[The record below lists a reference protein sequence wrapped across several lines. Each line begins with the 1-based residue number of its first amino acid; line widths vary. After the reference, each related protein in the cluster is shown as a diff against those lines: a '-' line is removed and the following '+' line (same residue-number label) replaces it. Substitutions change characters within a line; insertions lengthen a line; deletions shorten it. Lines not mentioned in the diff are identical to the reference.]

1 VYYEPSRNDH
11 GLARTPFTALV
22 VPRPIGWISTINPA
36 GKVNLAPYSYFNAVS
51 NRPPMVMFA
60 STEPKDSR
68 HNAEVTGEF
77 VASLASFDLREEM
90 GRSSEPIGRHESEP
104 ELIGLDMTP
113 SRLVRT
119 PRVAGAWAALEC
131 RYTQTVVL
139 KDGNGAELSSAMVI
153 GEVVGVHIDDRLI
166 ADGRVDITRA
176 QPIGRLGYRD
186 YVTVAESF
194 SMQYPR

>member
-1 VYYEPSRNDH
+1 MYYDPSRNDH
-11 GLARTPFTALV
+11 GLARNPFTSLV

-51 NRPPMVMFA
+51 NRPPMIMFA

-77 VASLASFDLREEM
+77 VASLATFDLREEM

-104 ELIGLDMTP
+104 ELIGLEMAP
-113 SRLVRT
+113 SRSVRT
-119 PRVAGAWAALEC
+119 PRVAAAWAALEC
-131 RYTQTVVL
+131 RYHQTVVL
-139 KDGNGAELSSAMVI
+139 QDRNGAALSSSIVI
-153 GEVVGVHIDDRLI
+153 GEVTGVYIDDRLI
-166 ADGRVDITRA
+166 AGGRVDITRA
-176 QPIGRLGYRD
+176 RPIGRLGYRD
-186 YVTVAESF
+186 YVSVDESF

>member
-1 VYYEPSRNDH
+1 MYYEPSKDDH
-11 GLARTPFTALV
+11 GLARNPFTSLV

-36 GKVNLAPYSYFNAVS
+36 GTVNLAPYSYFNVVS
-51 NRPPMVMFA
+51 NRPPLVMFA

-104 ELIGLDMTP
+104 ELIGLEMTP
-113 SRLVRT
+113 SRLVKT
-119 PRVAGAWAALEC
+119 PRVANAWTALEC
-131 RYTQTVVL
+131 RYVQTVLL
-139 KDGNGAELSSAMVI
+139 KDRNGTALSSAMVI
-153 GEVVGVHIDDRLI
+153 GEVVGVYIDDRLI
-166 ADGRVDITRA
+166 VDGRVDITRA
-176 QPIGRLGYRD
+176 RPLGRLGYRD
-186 YVTVAESF
+186 YVAVVESF